1 MPRLL
6 NLAGNLWN
14 SQVFASNIYI
24 ISKEI
29 EVIKICK
36 TAKEGSK
43 FVNELL
49 NEAIV
54 YNILGSNAQR

>member
-43 FVNELL
+43 CVNELL

-54 YNILGSNAQR
+54 YNILGSNSQR